1 MKFAF
6 ILAEKATWPIAVQC
20 RVLNVSRSGYY
31 AWEARPPSLRA
42 ARDVELVREIA
53 TVHAESDKRYGSP
66 RVHRELRA
74 KGERIGKNHVAR
86 LMAEHG
92 IVGKRR
98 RRFRITTDSSHSLPC
113 APNVLERNFTTD
125 APNKVWVTDITY
137 IRTGEGWLYLAAIL
151 DLFSRRVVGWR

>member
-1 MKFAF
+1 
-6 ILAEKATWPIAVQC
+6 
-20 RVLNVSRSGYY
+20 VLNVSRSGYY